1 MKKRLTE
8 AKGNWVKELPAVLW
22 AYRTTPKHS
31 TGLSPFHLTYGT
43 KAVLPTELM
52 APTSRTMAMEID
64 GNDKALSEEKA
75 WMEEMRDAA
84 VKHHTA
90 DQEEIKKRYDKKVKR
105 REFKVGDWVLRKVS
119 RLTQQGKLDEN
130 WQGPYIV
137 EKVGTK
143 GAYILKDMEGARL
156 DYPWNATH
164 LKLFYR

>member
-1 MKKRLTE
+1 
-8 AKGNWVKELPAVLW
+8 
-22 AYRTTPKHS
+22 
-31 TGLSPFHLTYGT
+31 
-43 KAVLPTELM
+43 
-52 APTSRTMAMEID
+52 
-64 GNDKALSEEKA
+64 
-75 WMEEMRDAA
+75 MEEMRDAA

-90 DQEEIKKRYDKKVKR
+90 YQEEIKTCYDKKVKR

-137 EKVGTK
+137 EKVGPI

-156 DYPWNATH
+156 DYLWNATH